1 MNLQAIEAA
10 LARLPESYE
19 PLLLTF
25 CRPPL
30 KVIGGA
36 VVIATDDR
44 RESRVD
50 LTDGRVSAVDPKS
63 DLPALFVNSSMS
75 QLEASVDA
83 YREYAGRVRF
93 ADDDDATRLVE
104 KLRRRL
110 EDLDGNANANPEGWW
125 ALILEQAHAGLL

>member
-83 YREYAGRVRF
+83 YARICRASAF
-93 ADDDDATRLVE
+93 
-104 KLRRRL
+104 RR
-110 EDLDGNANANPEGWW
+110 
-125 ALILEQAHAGLL
+125 